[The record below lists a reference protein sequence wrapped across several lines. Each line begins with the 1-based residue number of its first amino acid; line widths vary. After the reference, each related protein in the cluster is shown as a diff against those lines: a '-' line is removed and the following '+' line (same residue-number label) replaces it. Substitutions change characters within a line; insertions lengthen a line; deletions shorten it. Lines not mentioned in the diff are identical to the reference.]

1 MFLQDCSHLLNY
13 VSVLV
18 WPHWHLKALGQGG
31 VDVLLICT
39 ALLQEQQALPQSK
52 ADSLGWLCL
61 K

>member
-13 VSVLV
+13 VSILV

-39 ALLQEQQALPQSK
+39 ALLQEQTSTATEQGRQFGLVVS
-52 ADSLGWLCL
+52 
-61 K
+61 